1 MINIKDYVKE
11 RKILLSEKILK
22 SEKKPMLV
30 IVQVGDNPASNSYVK
45 GKLKDCEEVGLKAL
59 LEKLPTEISQE
70 EFEEKIKDI
79 NNNKEVTGI
88 IIQLPLPGHLSVNL
102 DLIDDKKDVDG
113 FKITSKFVP
122 CTPLGIINFLKNNNI
137 DFAGKNAVVIGRSDI
152 VGKPMANLL
161 LNENATVTICHSKT
175 KNLSEHTKMADI
187 IVVAAGK
194 RNILTKDMIGN
205 NKPIVID
212 VGINR
217 NEEGKLCGDC
227 DYENI
232 VDLCTYVSPVP
243 GGVGLL
249 TRLTLIENV
258 LNTI

>member
-122 CTPLGIINFLKNNNI
+122 CTPLGIINFLKNNNVE
-137 DFAGKNAVVIGRSDI
+137 FAGKKCCCNW
-152 VGKPMANLL
+152 
-161 LNENATVTICHSKT
+161 T
-175 KNLSEHTKMADI
+175 K
-187 IVVAAGK
+187 
-194 RNILTKDMIGN
+194 
-205 NKPIVID
+205 
-212 VGINR
+212 
-217 NEEGKLCGDC
+217 
-227 DYENI
+227 
-232 VDLCTYVSPVP
+232 
-243 GGVGLL
+243 
-249 TRLTLIENV
+249 
-258 LNTI
+258 